1 MYQKDK
7 FANQEHSNQNME
19 WCSVHRR
26 KRKFSR
32 KGTHNQFRTWCQGSL
47 RASGNYVVLNMLDRE
62 EHSFMTRWFRPIRI
76 YC

>member
-1 MYQKDK
+1 MHVPKRQIRKPGTFKPKHGMVLCSQK
-7 FANQEHSNQNME
+7 
-19 WCSVHRR
+19 

-62 EHSFMTRWFRPIRI
+62 EHSFMT
-76 YC
+76 